1 VLGYDC
7 AMPDSRLPIKVVRI
21 PGGAMLRFANGE
33 SLYVYGRDPEIASQ
47 AKAMTLEAAEALA
60 KDVAR
65 ALTDAW
71 GVSD

>member
-1 VLGYDC
+1 MSN
-7 AMPDSRLPIKVVRI
+7 ARLPIKVVRV

-47 AKAMTLEAAEALA
+47 AKAMTLETAETLA

-65 ALTDAW
+65 ALTKEW
-71 GVSD
+71 GDPKPE